1 MKPRGY
7 IFDLDGTVYLGEC
20 PVPGAAQAIRTL
32 RERGDRVVFLSN
44 KPIARRRDYA
54 AKLRWMGIPA
64 AVREILNS
72 SLVTARYFRRICR
85 EGEKVLVIG
94 EEPIREELVE
104 HGVLLTE
111 EPEEARYVLLSWDR
125 GLTYEKLNRAFQ
137 AWKRGAKFV
146 ASNPDRTCPVE
157 GGELPDS
164 AALIG
169 AMEAVTGQRIGQV
182 AGKPSPMMAEAALHH
197 LGLESATCFMVGDR
211 LETDIRMACETGMRS
226 VLVLTGISTRREAQ
240 KSPWR
245 PDYILPSITGV
256 PDIK

>member
-7 IFDLDGTVYLGEC
+7 IFDLDGTIYLGER
-20 PVPGAAQAIRTL
+20 PVPGAAQAIRRL

-44 KPIARRRDYA
+44 KPIARRREYA
-54 AKLRWMGIPA
+54 GKLQRMGIPA
-64 AVREILNS
+64 GVREILNS
-72 SLVTARYFRRICR
+72 SLVTAQYFRRVCR

-94 EEPIREELVE
+94 EEPIREELAE

-111 EPEEARYVLLSWDR
+111 EPEDASYVLLSWDR
-125 GLTYEKLNRAFQ
+125 GFTYEKLNRAFQ
-137 AWKRGAKFV
+137 AWKKGAKFV
-146 ASNPDRTCPVE
+146 ASNPDRSCPVE
-157 GGELPDS
+157 GGELPDT

-169 AMEAVTGQRIGQV
+169 ALEAVTGQKINQV
-182 AGKPSPMMAEAALHH
+182 AGKPSSMMAEAALHH
-197 LGLESATCFMVGDR
+197 LGLKPASCFMVGDR

-226 VLVLTGISTRREAQ
+226 VLVLTGISTRLEAE

-245 PDYILPSITGV
+245 PDHILPGIAGV